1 MTSAQ
6 KHLRNTFLAGIFAA
20 IPVGVTVFLVWYVE
34 TATRA
39 PLRKIFNGRFDIPFI
54 GIPITLILIYL
65 LGLGVTSIVGKWALR
80 LADRLLL
87 RMPLLKDLYQAW
99 KQITVTPGGK
109 EGCTRRSYSCPWP
122 ATRACS
128 ASPAASA
135 CQAITTRSASS
146 SPIAQPVMAACI
158 SSRGKAQV
166 LEMTAEEAFKFLLSS
181 ANYIPPQ
188 IGAATCAPRRNS
200 RVRFR
205 RASCTRA
212 RLSAVPRAVAGQLV
226 SPG

>member
-1 MTSAQ
+1 MTSPQ

-39 PLRKIFNGRFDIPFI
+39 PLRKIFNGQFDIPFI

-109 EGCTRRSYSCPWP
+109 EGMYAKVVLVPMAGDTRVLGFTSGDCVPGDSNTICVFVPNCPN
-122 ATRACS
+122 
-128 ASPAASA
+128 
-135 CQAITTRSASS
+135 
-146 SPIAQPVMAACI
+146 PVMGRLYFVA
-158 SSRGKAQV
+158 REKAQV

-188 IGAATCAPRRNS
+188 IGAATCAPR
-200 RVRFR
+200 
-205 RASCTRA
+205 
-212 RLSAVPRAVAGQLV
+212 PQ
-226 SPG
+226 